1 MALYIPLRNPEKIT
15 LSKFFKLFFTLLLF
29 SNLLFCNDKAN
40 ISTEDLLNLQSP
52 SIVDVLPSGEIFL
65 YEKTQISKDRKSY
78 ESSLFLKD
86 LVSGKEIKVF
96 DKRAS
101 YSNVQLGHA
110 GKHIFYTAEGAGAL
124 RGTQQIWKKTLP
136 FGMRKQITRYDG
148 SIRGFDVSPDE
159 TKIVFVGTERE
170 AKDKTKPIEI
180 DRYQFKQD
188 RQGFLEDTTN
198 HLYIADLVNREI
210 SAFANDNRNY
220 QSPSWSPNGK
230 LVAYVTKKED
240 SDRHN
245 NSDLFYR
252 QLSDPTKEIQLTFD
266 LGSDSAGWS
275 AGGLQWSNDS
285 EKIAYIAGGKPELLW
300 YAVDH
305 VSVVNIASKEV
316 TYLTKS
322 LDRNTTSPR
331 WSNNSKTLYFLIED
345 NLKNQLASYS
355 FEDEIIKITP
365 EDMYISRYEVSGDD
379 LLFESSTV
387 KEPKSIFKLSDNVI
401 SKVIDNN
408 ELFKTKNIAS
418 TEIISFES
426 FDGAEIFGLLTK
438 PHDFD
443 PNKKYPL
450 LIRIHGGPVSQYGVR
465 FSMEWQIF
473 ASNGYLVLAI
483 NPRGSSG
490 RGEEFQKAIYADW
503 GNVDAKDIIAA
514 ADFISEKPYVDPD
527 RLGIGGWSYG
537 SMLTNYVIASDSRFK
552 AATSGAG
559 ISNIL
564 SGFGDDHYIREYID
578 ELGTP
583 WDNLDIWMR
592 ISYPFFEADTIITPT
607 LFLVGEKDFNVP
619 LIGSE
624 QMYQAL
630 RHNNIDTKLLIYPD
644 EHHGL
649 SKPSNRIHRMDSY
662 LNWYAKYLNN

>member
-15 LSKFFKLFFTLLLF
+15 LSKFFKLFLSLLLF

-40 ISTEDLLNLQSP
+40 ISTADLLNLQPP

-78 ESSLFLKD
+78 ESSLFLKN

-136 FGMRKQITRYDG
+136 FGIRKQITRYDG

-198 HLYIADLVNREI
+198 HLYIADLVKREI
-210 SAFANDNRNY
+210 SAFANDNRSY

-300 YAVDH
+300 HAIDH
-305 VSVVNIASKEV
+305 VSVVDIASKEV

-331 WSNNSKTLYFLIED
+331 WSYDSKTLYFLIED

-379 LLFESSTV
+379 LLFESSSI

-408 ELFKTKNIAS
+408 ELFKNKNIAS

-426 FDGAEIFGLLTK
+426 FDGTEIFGLLTK

-630 RHNNIDTKLLIYPD
+630 RHNNIDTKLLIYPG

>member
-1 MALYIPLRNPEKIT
+1 M
-15 LSKFFKLFFTLLLF
+15 
-29 SNLLFCNDKAN
+29 
-40 ISTEDLLNLQSP
+40 
-52 SIVDVLPSGEIFL
+52 
-65 YEKTQISKDRKSY
+65 
-78 ESSLFLKD
+78 
-86 LVSGKEIKVF
+86 
-96 DKRAS
+96 
-101 YSNVQLGHA
+101 
-110 GKHIFYTAEGAGAL
+110 
-124 RGTQQIWKKTLP
+124 
-136 FGMRKQITRYDG
+136 
-148 SIRGFDVSPDE
+148 
-159 TKIVFVGTERE
+159 
-170 AKDKTKPIEI
+170 
-180 DRYQFKQD
+180 
-188 RQGFLEDTTN
+188 
-198 HLYIADLVNREI
+198 
-210 SAFANDNRNY
+210 
-220 QSPSWSPNGK
+220 
-230 LVAYVTKKED
+230 
-240 SDRHN
+240 
-245 NSDLFYR
+245 
-252 QLSDPTKEIQLTFD
+252 
-266 LGSDSAGWS
+266 
-275 AGGLQWSNDS
+275 
-285 EKIAYIAGGKPELLW
+285 
-300 YAVDH
+300 
-305 VSVVNIASKEV
+305 
-316 TYLTKS
+316 
-322 LDRNTTSPR
+322 
-331 WSNNSKTLYFLIED
+331 
-345 NLKNQLASYS
+345 
-355 FEDEIIKITP
+355 
-365 EDMYISRYEVSGDD
+365 
-379 LLFESSTV
+379 
-387 KEPKSIFKLSDNVI
+387 
-401 SKVIDNN
+401 
-408 ELFKTKNIAS
+408 FKTKNIAS

-426 FDGAEIFGLLTK
+426 FDGTKIFGLLTK

-630 RHNNIDTKLLIYPD
+630 RHNNIDTKLLIYPG

>member
-1 MALYIPLRNPEKIT
+1 MVSYTPLRNPEKIT
-15 LSKFFKLFFTLLLF
+15 LSKFFKLFLTLFLL
-29 SNLLFCNDKAN
+29 SNLLLCNEKTK
-40 ISTEDLLNLQSP
+40 ISTEDLLNLQPP
-52 SIVDVLPSGEIFL
+52 SIVDALPSGEFFL

-78 ESSLFLKD
+78 ESSLFLKN

-110 GKHIFYTAEGAGAL
+110 GKHIFFIAEGAGTL

-159 TKIVFVGTERE
+159 TKIVFVGTERKS
-170 AKDKTKPIEI
+170 KDKTKPIEI

-210 SAFANDNRNY
+210 SAFANDYRNY

-252 QLSDPTKEIQLTFD
+252 ELNDPKKEIQLTFD

-300 YAVDH
+300 YAIDH
-305 VSVVNIASKEV
+305 VSVVDIASKKV

-387 KEPKSIFKLSDNVI
+387 TEPKSIFKLSDNGI
-401 SKVIDNN
+401 SKVIGNN
-408 ELFKTKNIAS
+408 ELFKAKNFAS
-418 TEIISFES
+418 TEVISFES
-426 FDGAEIFGLLTK
+426 FDGTEIFGLLTK

-465 FSMEWQIF
+465 FNMEWQIF

-490 RGEEFQKAIYADW
+490 RGEEFQKAIFADW

-514 ADFISEKPYVDPD
+514 ADFIVEKAYVDSA

-564 SGFGDDHYIREYID
+564 SGFGDDHYIREYIS

-583 WDNLDIWMR
+583 WDNLDVWMR

-630 RHNNIDTKLLIYPD
+630 RHNNIDTKLLIYPG
-644 EHHGL
+644 EYHGL

-662 LNWYAKYLNN
+662 LDWYARYLDK

>member
-1 MALYIPLRNPEKIT
+1 M
-15 LSKFFKLFFTLLLF
+15 
-29 SNLLFCNDKAN
+29 
-40 ISTEDLLNLQSP
+40 
-52 SIVDVLPSGEIFL
+52 
-65 YEKTQISKDRKSY
+65 
-78 ESSLFLKD
+78 
-86 LVSGKEIKVF
+86 
-96 DKRAS
+96 
-101 YSNVQLGHA
+101 
-110 GKHIFYTAEGAGAL
+110 
-124 RGTQQIWKKTLP
+124 
-136 FGMRKQITRYDG
+136 
-148 SIRGFDVSPDE
+148 
-159 TKIVFVGTERE
+159 
-170 AKDKTKPIEI
+170 
-180 DRYQFKQD
+180 
-188 RQGFLEDTTN
+188 EDTTN

-252 QLSDPTKEIQLTFD
+252 ELNDPIKEIQLTFD

-300 YAVDH
+300 YAIDH
-305 VSVVNIASKEV
+305 VSVVDVASKEV
-316 TYLTKS
+316 THLTKS

-379 LLFESSTV
+379 LLFESSSI
-387 KEPKSIFKLSDNVI
+387 KEPKSIFKLSDKVI
-401 SKVIDNN
+401 SKVVDNN

-426 FDGAEIFGLLTK
+426 FDGTEIFGLLTK

-630 RHNNIDTKLLIYPD
+630 RHNNIDTKLIIYPG

>member
-1 MALYIPLRNPEKIT
+1 MVSYTPLRNPEKIT
-15 LSKFFKLFFTLLLF
+15 LFKF
-29 SNLLFCNDKAN
+29 SNLFLTLFLLSNILFCNEKTK
-40 ISTEDLLNLQSP
+40 ISTEDLLNLQQT
-52 SIVDVLPSGEIFL
+52 SIVDVLPSGEVFL

-78 ESSLFLKD
+78 ESSLFLKNH
-86 LVSGKEIKVF
+86 VSGKEIKVF

-101 YSNVQLGHA
+101 YSNVQLGQA
-110 GKHIFYTAEGAGAL
+110 GKHIFFIAEGAGTL

-148 SIRGFDVSPDE
+148 SITGFDVSPDE
-159 TKIVFVGTERE
+159 TKIVFVGTERKS
-170 AKDKTKPIEI
+170 KDKTKPIEI

-198 HLYIADLVNREI
+198 HLYIADLVKREI

-220 QSPSWSPNGK
+220 KSPSWSPNGK

-252 QLSDPTKEIQLTFD
+252 ELKDPTKEIQLTFD

-300 YAVDH
+300 YAIDH
-305 VSVVNIASKEV
+305 VSVVDIASKKV

-387 KEPKSIFKLSDNVI
+387 TEPKSIFKLSDNGI
-401 SKVIDNN
+401 SKVIGNN
-408 ELFKTKNIAS
+408 ELFKAKNFAS
-418 TEIISFES
+418 TEVISFES
-426 FDGAEIFGLLTK
+426 FDGAEIFGLLIK

-465 FSMEWQIF
+465 FNMEWQIF
-473 ASNGYLVLAI
+473 ASNGYLVLAV

-490 RGEEFQKAIYADW
+490 RGEEFQKAIFADW

-514 ADFISEKPYVDPD
+514 ADFIVEKAYVDSA

-564 SGFGDDHYIREYID
+564 SGFGDDHYIREYIS

-583 WDNLDIWMR
+583 WENLDVWMR

-630 RHNNIDTKLLIYPD
+630 RHNNIDTKLLIYPG

-649 SKPSNRIHRMDSY
+649 SKPSNRTHRMDSY
-662 LNWYAKYLNN
+662 LDWYARYLDN